1 MPLRE
6 AESPGAAQLK
16 RGCAMKEETKLF
28 NFNYLV
34 LLILSIF
41 TAISFR
47 FCAEQEMS
55 KWVQ

>member
-1 MPLRE
+1 ME
-6 AESPGAAQLK
+6 
-16 RGCAMKEETKLF
+16 EETKLY
-28 NFNYLV
+28 NFDYLV

>member
-1 MPLRE
+1 ME
-6 AESPGAAQLK
+6 
-16 RGCAMKEETKLF
+16 EETKLY
-28 NFNYLV
+28 NFDYLV

-41 TAISFR
+41 TAISSR

>member
-1 MPLRE
+1 
-6 AESPGAAQLK
+6 
-16 RGCAMKEETKLF
+16 MKEGTKLF

>member
-1 MPLRE
+1 
-6 AESPGAAQLK
+6 
-16 RGCAMKEETKLF
+16 MKEETKLF

-41 TAISFR
+41 TAISSR

-55 KWVQ
+55 QWVQ